1 MALEKTSRRRR
12 AFGRRAV
19 ALLAIALFCGC
30 ASFGSRSTLPPITAV
45 PTGESVIG
53 KFVWFD
59 LLTED
64 AVAARSF
71 YGQLFGWEFDASQ
84 GPSDYSLIQHR
95 GQPIGGVAEIPGEL
109 EGSEGIWLASIS
121 VSDVDRAARLAEEL
135 GGEVLD
141 DPLEVAGRGRLAV
154 LRDPT
159 GAVFVALR
167 SASGDPPDS
176 EPTAGAWLWTDLIT
190 NEGDAARSFY
200 EKLVGYQVKEVAG
213 RGEDSYQVLARDGR
227 ARAGIVQVEWERV
240 ESNWLPY
247 VRVDDVAATA
257 QAAESLGAT
266 VLLRFDG
273 VALLTDP
280 TGAAFGV
287 QARGTEAE

>member
-1 MALEKTSRRRR
+1 MVLEKMGWRGSVR
-12 AFGRRAV
+12 GRLTV
-19 ALLAIALFCGC
+19 VLLAVALFCGC
-30 ASFGSRSTLPPITAV
+30 ASFGSRSNLPPITAV

-141 DPLEVAGRGRLAV
+141 DPLLSRQCEFEWQEADVGRRV
-154 LRDPT
+154 
-159 GAVFVALR
+159 
-167 SASGDPPDS
+167 ASGTYFYRLEAGSYS
-176 EPTAGAWLWTDLIT
+176 ETK
-190 NEGDAARSFY
+190 RMV
-200 EKLVGYQVKEVAG
+200 LVK
-213 RGEDSYQVLARDGR
+213 
-227 ARAGIVQVEWERV
+227 
-240 ESNWLPY
+240 
-247 VRVDDVAATA
+247 
-257 QAAESLGAT
+257 
-266 VLLRFDG
+266 
-273 VALLTDP
+273 
-280 TGAAFGV
+280 
-287 QARGTEAE
+287 

>member
-1 MALEKTSRRRR
+1 MVLEKMGWRGSVR
-12 AFGRRAV
+12 GRLTV
-19 ALLAIALFCGC
+19 VLLAVALFCGC
-30 ASFGSRSTLPPITAV
+30 ASFGSRTTLPPITAV
-45 PTGESVIG
+45 STGESVIG
-53 KFVWFD
+53 KFVWFE

-64 AVAARSF
+64 AVTARSF
-71 YGQLFGWEFDASQ
+71 YGPLFGWEFDASQ

-95 GQPIGGVAEIPGEL
+95 GVPIGGVAEISGEE

-121 VSDVDRAARLAEEL
+121 VTDVDRAAQLTEEL
-135 GGEVLD
+135 GGQVLHG
-141 DPLEVAGRGRLAV
+141 PLEAGGRGRLAV

-159 GAVFVALR
+159 GAVLVALR

-176 EPTAGAWLWTDLIT
+176 EPAVGAWLWTDLVT

-200 EKLVGYQVKEVAG
+200 EKLVGYRVEEVAG
-213 RGEDSYQVLARDGR
+213 GVGDSFQVLVRDGR

-247 VRVDDVAATA
+247 VRVDDVTATA
-257 QAAESLGAT
+257 RAAESLGAV
-266 VLLRFDG
+266 VLIHAGD

-280 TGAAFGV
+280 TGAAFGIH
-287 QARGTEAE
+287 ARGGEAE